1 MKSVYSVRSN
11 GWHVAIAVWG
21 MLAVFAAMAFGQQE
35 GAPKPLLDSRL
46 SALLLSF
53 DGSKLSRDARR
64 TFDVLTLIIDDADK
78 ATTADERNGYL
89 KEFLARSQDFVRE
102 HPSSLPLWTLRAVA
116 ALEVNQAATGREACQ
131 HMVAM
136 KAAEMDDPRIRRV
149 LALLDRRGWFSAD
162 VPEGSGVSVPQAR
175 PALDQ
180 AQTKPAAIEPNN
192 PHAIRIEIVECN
204 SKWSG
209 YGAYLHKMMESIQV
223 EWDRALSEGK
233 IKPQS
238 GGYVTVKFRL
248 DWKGSIAE
256 VLNVE
261 SSSND
266 QGKQSCVTAITMASP
281 YGEWTDNMIA
291 NLGNSQE
298 LTFRFNYE

>member
-1 MKSVYSVRSN
+1 MKSVYSVGSQ
-11 GWHVAIAVWG
+11 GWRLAIAAWG
-21 MLAVFAAMAFGQQE
+21 MLAVFTASSLGQQE

-46 SALLLSF
+46 SALFVTF
-53 DGSKLSRDARR
+53 DGSKLTGDARR
-64 TFDVLTLIIDDADK
+64 TFDVLALIIDDADR

-149 LALLDRRGWFSAD
+149 LAILDRRGWFSAD
-162 VPEGSGVSVPQAR
+162 IPEGSGVSAPQPM

-180 AQTKPAAIEPNN
+180 AQTKPAMIMPNN
-192 PHAIRIEIVECN
+192 PVTNRIEPVECN
-204 SKWSG
+204 SKWSS
-209 YGAYLHKMMESIQV
+209 YGTYLHKMMESIQV
-223 EWDRALSEGK
+223 EWDRAQSEGK
-233 IKPQS
+233 IKPQP

-248 DWKGSIAE
+248 EWKGSVAE
-256 VLNVE
+256 ILNVE
-261 SSSND
+261 STSTE
-266 QGKQSCVTAITMASP
+266 QGKQECVTAITMASP
-281 YGEWTDNMIA
+281 FGEWTDNMIA